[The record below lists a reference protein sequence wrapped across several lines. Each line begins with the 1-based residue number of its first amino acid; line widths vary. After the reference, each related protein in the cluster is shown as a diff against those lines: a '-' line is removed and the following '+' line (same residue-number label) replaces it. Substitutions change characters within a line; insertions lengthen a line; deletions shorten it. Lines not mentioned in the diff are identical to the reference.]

1 MILGDRK
8 NRGFT
13 LIEVMVVVVII
24 GILAAIAY
32 PSYRNHVL
40 KSRRAAAQG
49 CLVELAQW
57 MERFYTTN
65 LRYDV
70 DSNGTPVSLPNTQCR
85 QDLADYYTF
94 PDPPVNL
101 SPTTFTLQAVPQG
114 AQASDPC
121 GTLTLNQAGVRSPTT
136 AGCWSR

>member
-1 MILGDRK
+1 MSVTRK
-8 NRGFT
+8 RGFS

-40 KSRRAAAQG
+40 KSRRVAAQG
-49 CLVELAQW
+49 CLVELAQR

-65 LRYDV
+65 LRYDQ
-70 DSNGTPVSLPNTQCR
+70 DSSGTLLNTQCR

-94 PDPPVNL
+94 SFSGNPTA
-101 SPTTFTLQAVPQG
+101 TTFTLQAVPQG
-114 AQASDPC
+114 AQASDSC

>member
-1 MILGDRK
+1 MSVTRK
-8 NRGFT
+8 RGFS

-49 CLVELAQW
+49 CLMELAQW

-65 LRYDV
+65 LRYDK
-70 DSNGTPVSLPNTQCR
+70 DKNNVSVTLPPTQCR
-85 QDLADYYTF
+85 QELANYYTF
-94 PDPPVNL
+94 SFSGTPTA
-101 SPTTFTLQAVPQG
+101 TTFTLQAVPQG
-114 AQASDPC
+114 AQASDSC
-121 GTLTLNQAGVRSPTT
+121 GTLTLNQAGVRTPTT

>member
-1 MILGDRK
+1 M
-8 NRGFT
+8 
-13 LIEVMVVVVII
+13 II

-40 KSRRAAAQG
+40 KTRRSAAQG

-65 LRYDV
+65 LRYDQ
-70 DSNGTPVSLPNTQCR
+70 DSSGTAVSLPNTQCR

-94 PDPPVNL
+94 SFSGNPTA
-101 SPTTFTLQAVPQG
+101 TTFTLQAVPQG
-114 AQASDPC
+114 AQASDSC

>member
-1 MILGDRK
+1 MMGGRT
-8 NRGFT
+8 RGFT

-65 LRYDV
+65 LRYV
-70 DSNGTPVSLPNTQCR
+70 QDSSGTAVPLPNTQCR

-94 PDPPVNL
+94 SFSGNPTA
-101 SPTTFTLQAVPQG
+101 TTFTLQAVPQG
-114 AQASDPC
+114 AQASDSC

>member
-1 MILGDRK
+1 MMGGRT
-8 NRGFT
+8 RGFT
-13 LIEVMVVVVII
+13 LIEVMVVVAII

-40 KSRRAAAQG
+40 KTRRAAAQG

-65 LRYDV
+65 LRYDQH
-70 DSNGTPVSLPNTQCR
+70 SSGTRVSLPNTQCR

-94 PDPPVNL
+94 SFSGNPTA
-101 SPTTFTLQAVPQG
+101 TTFTLQAVPQG
-114 AQASDPC
+114 AQASDSC

>member
-1 MILGDRK
+1 MHK
-8 NRGFT
+8 SRGFT

-40 KSRRAAAQG
+40 KTRRAAAQG

-65 LRYDV
+65 LRYDQDRSGTDV
-70 DSNGTPVSLPNTQCR
+70 DDLLPNTQCR

-94 PDPPVNL
+94 SFSGNPTA
-101 SPTTFTLQAVPQG
+101 TTFTLQAVPKG

-121 GTLTLNQAGVRSPTT
+121 GTLKLDEAGRRSPTT

>member
-1 MILGDRK
+1 
-8 NRGFT
+8 
-13 LIEVMVVVVII
+13 
-24 GILAAIAY
+24 Y

-57 MERFYTTN
+57 MERSYTTN
-65 LRYDV
+65 LRYDQ
-70 DSNGTPVSLPNTQCR
+70 DSSGTRVSLPNTQCR

-94 PDPPVNL
+94 SFDPDHPPDE
-101 SPTTFTLQAVPQG
+101 TTFTLQAVPQG
-114 AQASDPC
+114 AQASDSC

>member
-1 MILGDRK
+1 MMGGRT
-8 NRGFT
+8 RGFT

-40 KSRRAAAQG
+40 KTRRAAAQG

-65 LRYDV
+65 LRYDQTSSGAAV
-70 DSNGTPVSLPNTQCR
+70 AFPNIQCR
-85 QDLADYYTF
+85 QELAAYYTF
-94 PDPPVNL
+94 SFSGTPTA
-101 SPTTFTLQAVPQG
+101 TTFTLQAVPQG
-114 AQASDPC
+114 AQASDSC

>member
-1 MILGDRK
+1 MGGRT
-8 NRGFT
+8 RGFT

-65 LRYDV
+65 LRYV
-70 DSNGTPVSLPNTQCR
+70 QDSSGTAVPLPNTQCR

-94 PDPPVNL
+94 SFSGNPTA
-101 SPTTFTLQAVPQG
+101 TTFTLQAVPQG
-114 AQASDPC
+114 AQASDSC

>member
-1 MILGDRK
+1 MMGGRT
-8 NRGFT
+8 RGFT
-13 LIEVMVVVVII
+13 LIEVMVVVAII

-40 KSRRAAAQG
+40 KSRRVAAQG
-49 CLVELAQW
+49 CLVEFAQW

-65 LRYDV
+65 LRYDK
-70 DSNGTPVSLPNTQCR
+70 DRNGTKVSLPNTQCS

-94 PDPPVNL
+94 SFPPDNPPDE
-101 SPTTFTLQAVPQG
+101 TTFTLQAEPQG
-114 AQASDPC
+114 AQARDSC